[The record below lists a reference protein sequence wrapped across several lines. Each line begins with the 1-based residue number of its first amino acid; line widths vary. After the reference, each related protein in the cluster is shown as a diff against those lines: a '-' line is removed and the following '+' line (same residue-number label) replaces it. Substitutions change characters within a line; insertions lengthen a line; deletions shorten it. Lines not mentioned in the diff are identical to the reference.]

1 MNQNISRLLTFFLL
15 AGVLIDPALASTS
28 GAALPWEGA
37 IKILGESLTS
47 VGFWIGVI
55 GFIVAG
61 AILVFGNDMSDLGRR
76 SVLAV
81 LAISVIL
88 LAQDFIK
95 AIWPSAGALI

>member
-1 MNQNISRLLTFFLL
+1 MKRAILCALLGLL
-15 AGVLIDPALASTS
+15 MIDPALASTS
-28 GAALPWEGA
+28 AAALPWEA
-37 IKILGESLTS
+37 SMKILGESLTS

-88 LAQDFIK
+88 LAQDFINVL
-95 AIWPSAGALI
+95 WPGAGALVV